1 MMEGIDDGILKIL
14 GAAIF
19 AGVLGA
25 GFFQRFRIPLV
36 TGYIIVGLIIGE
48 SGFRWATQEDVAN
61 LQMFNLFALALIGF
75 LVGSELKWDVFKSRG
90 SQLVAILLFE
100 GVGAFVIVGG
110 ATSILVYLAVGNLP
124 GSIAAGVMFGAI
136 ASATDPA
143 STMGVLWENRARGVV
158 TTTLVAVVAMDDA
171 LAMALYA
178 FGASFAQMLT
188 GQSVTIGHELQTIGI
203 ELGGAL
209 LLGTVAGLIMVVLLR
224 RLRLLEHALAVALG
238 LIFMIMG
245 ICVTAH
251 IDVIITTMMMGVV
264 LTNVLPRRS
273 HDLFE
278 KVASFSTPIYVLF
291 FVLAG
296 ARMALGNMPPW
307 MWLLVVVFIV
317 AMCGGKIAGT
327 YLGAR
332 ITGAPAPVRK
342 YAGMG
347 LLVQGGIAVGLAMM
361 AASHLGD
368 VPLAEGLMLGDLII
382 VTITATTF
390 IVQLAAP
397 ALIRLSVM
405 KADEIGRDVTEE
417 DLIASMTVGD
427 VMLEEV
433 RALQEGE
440 PLTRVFEEFAAQDH
454 MQLPVVNR
462 EGVVTGVVTLD
473 KLREIFA
480 SQDTWEWLVARDVTV
495 RMRDLVTPLDPL
507 PEVLERMRATG
518 ADEFIVITS
527 REEGKLAGVM
537 NGRQTR
543 KTINHRLLEKQHA
556 ADLASAGAPATAS

>member
-1 MMEGIDDGILKIL
+1 MMDGIDDGILKIL

-48 SGFRWATQEDVAN
+48 SGLQWAGQEDVAK

-75 LVGSELKWDVFKSRG
+75 LVGSELKWDIFRSRG

-100 GVGAFVIVGG
+100 GVGAFLVVGA
-110 ATSILVYLAVGNLP
+110 ATSVLVYLAIGNLP
-124 GSIAAGVMFGAI
+124 GAIAAGMVFGAI

-158 TTTLVAVVAMDDA
+158 TTTLIAVVAMDDA
-171 LAMALYA
+171 LAMTLYA
-178 FGASFAQMLT
+178 LGASFAQILT
-188 GQSVTIGHELQTIGI
+188 GQDVTLAEEAAAIAT

-209 LLGTVAGLIMVVLLR
+209 VLGSAAGLVMAVLLR
-224 RLRLLEHALAVALG
+224 RLKLMEHALAVTLG

-264 LTNVLPRRS
+264 LTNVIPRRS
-273 HDLFE
+273 HELFA

-296 ARMALGNMPPW
+296 ARMALGNMPGW

-317 AMCGGKIAGT
+317 SMSGGKIFGT

-332 ITGAPAPVRK
+332 ITGASPEVRK

-361 AASHLGD
+361 AASRLGD
-368 VPLAEGLMLGDLII
+368 VPLTPELMLGDLII
-382 VTITATTF
+382 VTVTATTF
-390 IVQLAAP
+390 IVQLVAP
-397 ALIRLSVM
+397 ALIRLSVL
-405 KADEIGRDVTEE
+405 KAGEIGRDVTEE
-417 DLIASMTVGD
+417 DVVASLAVAD
-427 VMLEEV
+427 VMATDVVPIL
-433 RALQEGE
+433 EGE
-440 PLTRVFEEFAAQDH
+440 PLTRVFREFALQEY
-454 MQLPVVNR
+454 MQLPVVNQAG
-462 EGVVTGVVTLD
+462 EVTGVVTLD
-473 KLREIFA
+473 KLREVFG

-495 RMRDLVTPLDPL
+495 QMRDMIVPGDPL
-507 PEVLERMRATG
+507 SEVLERMRATG
-518 ADEFIVITS
+518 TDEFIVVTQ
-527 REEGKLAGVM
+527 REHGQFAGLLSARLA
-537 NGRQTR
+537 RR
-543 KTINHRLLEKQHA
+543 TINRLLLERQQHV
-556 ADLASAGAPATAS
+556 DKVPGPAPAA

>member
-36 TGYIIVGLIIGE
+36 TGYIIVGLVIGE
-48 SGFRWATQEDVAN
+48 SGFQWAGQDDVAR

-75 LVGSELKWDVFKSRG
+75 LVGSELKWDIFKSRG
-90 SQLVAILLFE
+90 KQLVAILLFE
-100 GVGAFVIVGG
+100 GVGAFLVVAA
-110 ATSILVYLAVGNLP
+110 ATSTMVYLAIGNLP
-124 GSIAAGVMFGAI
+124 GAIAAGVIFGAI

-158 TTTLVAVVAMDDA
+158 TTTLIAVVAMDDA

-188 GQSVTIGHELQTIGI
+188 GQSVTIAQELKTISG

-209 LLGTVAGLIMVVLLR
+209 LLGSTAGLIMVVLLR
-224 RLRLLEHALAVALG
+224 RLKIMEHALAVTLG

-245 ICVTAH
+245 ICVTTH

-264 LTNVLPRRS
+264 LTNVIPRQS
-273 HDLFE
+273 HELFE
-278 KVASFSTPIYVLF
+278 KIASFSTPIYVLF

-296 ARMALGNMPPW
+296 ARMALGNMPVW
-307 MWLLVVVFIV
+307 QWLLVGVFII
-317 AMCGGKIAGT
+317 AMAGGKISGS

-332 ITGAPAPVRK
+332 STGAPDTVRK

-361 AASHLGD
+361 AAGHLGS
-368 VPLAEGLMLGDLII
+368 VPLGDGLMLGDLII
-382 VTITATTF
+382 VTVTATTF

-397 ALIRLSVM
+397 ALIKLSVL

-417 DLIASMTVGD
+417 DVVASLTVGD
-427 VMLEEV
+427 VMMDNV
-433 RALQEGE
+433 APVGEGE
-440 PLTRVFEEFAAQDH
+440 PLTRVFQEFAAQEH
-454 MQLPVVNR
+454 MQLPVVNQA
-462 EGVVTGVVTLD
+462 GVVTGVVTLD
-473 KLREIFA
+473 KLREVFG
-480 SQDTWEWLVARDVTV
+480 SQDTWDWVVARDVAV
-495 RMRDLVTPLDPL
+495 RMRDLIVPEDPL
-507 PEVLERMRATG
+507 AEVLERMRATG
-518 ADEFIVITS
+518 SEEFIVITS
-527 REEGKLAGVM
+527 REQGHFAGLL
-537 NGRQTR
+537 NGRRTR
-543 KTINHRLLEKQHA
+543 KIINHRLLEKQHTT
-556 ADLASAGAPATAS
+556 DLAGEEEVA

>member
-1 MMEGIDDGILKIL
+1 MMDGIDDGILKIL

-48 SGFRWATQEDVAN
+48 SGLQWAGQEDVAK

-75 LVGSELKWDVFKSRG
+75 LVGSELKWDIFRSRG
-90 SQLVAILLFE
+90 KQLVAILIFE
-100 GVGAFVIVGG
+100 GVGAFLVVGA
-110 ATSILVYLAVGNLP
+110 ATASVVYLAIGNLA
-124 GSIAAGVMFGAI
+124 GAIAAGVIFGAI

-158 TTTLVAVVAMDDA
+158 TTTLIAVVAMDDA

-188 GQSVTIGHELQTIGI
+188 GQHVTIAQELVTIGT

-209 LLGTVAGLIMVVLLR
+209 LLGSSAGLIMVVLLR
-224 RLRLLEHALAVALG
+224 RLKMLEHALAVTLG

-245 ICVTAH
+245 ICVTTH

-264 LTNVLPRRS
+264 LTNVIPRRS
-273 HDLFE
+273 HELFE

-296 ARMALGNMPPW
+296 ARMALGNMPGW
-307 MWLLVVVFIV
+307 MWVLVVVFIV
-317 AMCGGKIAGT
+317 AMSGGKIFGS

-332 ITGAPAPVRK
+332 VTGAPAEVRK

-361 AASHLGD
+361 AASHLGH
-368 VPLAEGLMLGDLII
+368 VPLTPEIMLGDLII
-382 VTITATTF
+382 VTVTATTF

-397 ALIRLSVM
+397 ALIRLSVQ
-405 KADEIGRDVTEE
+405 KAGEIGRDVTEE
-417 DLIASMTVGD
+417 DVIATLTVADVMMGD
-427 VMLEEV
+427 VV
-433 RALQEGE
+433 PIREGE
-440 PLTRVFEEFAAQDH
+440 PLRQVFSEFAAQEH
-454 MQLPVVNR
+454 MQLPVVNQA
-462 EGVVTGVVTLD
+462 GVVTGVVTLD
-473 KLREIFA
+473 KLREVLGN
-480 SQDTWEWLVARDVTV
+480 QDTWDWVVARDVTV
-495 RMRDLVTPLDPL
+495 RMRDMILAADSLAPVLD
-507 PEVLERMRATG
+507 RMRATG
-518 ADEFIVITS
+518 SDEFVVVTS
-527 REEGKLAGVM
+527 REQGQFAGLL
-537 NGRQTR
+537 NERRARQV
-543 KTINHRLLEKQHA
+543 INRLLLEKQQHVSETA
-556 ADLASAGAPATAS
+556 ELPATT